1 MKTFTGFLVSLV
13 LLMLA
18 AAGCAPSDAEIQEMV
33 RAEVAK
39 EVAKI
44 EVLPGEQGPQ
54 GKQGPQG
61 EPGPQGEQGS
71 VGPQGEQG
79 KQGEIGPRGDR
90 GQPGQ
95 VGVQGPAGSRG
106 DTGPQ
111 GPSGPAGPPGA
122 SGGAASIP
130 KVLEV
135 EELIVRMDGGGG
147 YLRLRGGEE
156 GRVALIQWYSGSG
169 TLAAQAFGGST
180 VGFKIENKNSE
191 AEGWTEH
198 CVDEGVSGICP

>member
-1 MKTFTGFLVSLV
+1 MKTFAGFVVLVA

-18 AAGCAPSDAEIQEMV
+18 TVGCAPNDAEIQEMV

-44 EVLPGEQGPQ
+44 EVPSGDQGRQGE
-54 GKQGPQG
+54 QGPQG
-61 EPGPQGEQGS
+61 EPGPQGEQGPA
-71 VGPQGEQG
+71 GPQGEQG

-95 VGVQGPAGSRG
+95 VGVQGPAGPRG

-111 GPSGPAGPPGA
+111 GPSGPAGA